1 MVTVAD
7 RDADAGE
14 RLAAYIV
21 STGSRA
27 QFVQTDVASEDSVQ
41 AMVDR
46 TVAAFGRLDV
56 LVNVAG
62 VNILA
67 RLTDTTVELTTGGE
81 VINPPLYIFYG

>member
-21 STGSRA
+21 STGGRA

-46 TVAAFGRLDV
+46 TVEAFGRLDV

-67 RLTDTTVELTTGGE
+67 RLTDTTVELATGGE
-81 VINPPLYIFYG
+81 VI